1 MIHFCIFL
9 FLLGIIEEFN
19 DKNQSSTQSH
29 CLLKDVFWASY
40 PKSYSNRF
48 SLKARKSVLMWWA
61 QPPPRTAAFRVICSV
76 KTVTDLLLSTGK
88 GKKKDSAELE
98 EGQVLQPVPLT
109 VQFQMQLLRW
119 PWAADTQSQESA
131 AGTGGKAP

>member
-61 QPPPRTAAFRVICSV
+61 QPPHA
-76 KTVTDLLLSTGK
+76 LLLLG
-88 GKKKDSAELE
+88 
-98 EGQVLQPVPLT
+98 
-109 VQFQMQLLRW
+109 
-119 PWAADTQSQESA
+119 
-131 AGTGGKAP
+131 